1 MTKIF
6 RKFNG
11 VLYSYPFLS
20 VVILSLKITF
30 SSTQKHHHRK
40 RKKLFYTIHTYKN
53 KARKTLSLT
62 TQSPSLII
70 FVFMC

>member
-6 RKFNG
+6 RKFKG
-11 VLYSYPFLS
+11 IPYSYPFLS

-30 SSTQKHHHRK
+30 SSTQKHHHKK
-40 RKKLFYTIHTYKN
+40 RKMLFYTIHTYKN
-53 KARKTLSLT
+53 KARNSLT
-62 TQSPSLII
+62 TQSPSLIK